1 MQALDAAAVRRWAAA
16 CVDALDAQRDAID
29 RINVFPVADGDTGTN
44 LLTTMRA
51 ALDALLR
58 ASAEDGLAVGAA
70 LAALAKGALAGARG
84 NSGIILS
91 QVFRGLAEA
100 IDGTPSA
107 TGPAVRAALRR
118 ADELAL
124 AAVSEPV
131 DGTVLSVLHAAS
143 AAAESCGSDTLAE
156 VTRAA
161 AGAAAEALEETP
173 RQLAALAR
181 AGVVDAGG
189 RGLVV
194 LLDALAAVV
203 QGRED
208 PAAAARPVTPSR
220 VARAADA
227 LVAERESG
235 SGDYAYEV
243 MYLLDGLVPG
253 REKDLVTRLRR
264 ELAGLGDCVSV
275 VGDGERLWSVH
286 VHCNDVG
293 AAIEAGIETGRPHR
307 ISVVRFADQI
317 TEAARADRFVRERAV
332 VALVRGEGVAELFS
346 GEGATVLPVDPARPP
361 TETDLL
367 AVLAGTRAAHLVV
380 LPNDRELTTLAE
392 AAAEQAIR
400 AGQDVVVVPTASP
413 VQGLAAL
420 AVHDSAR
427 RPGDDVV
434 AMAEAA
440 AATRRGE
447 VVLAQREAITWAGRC
462 QPGDVL
468 GLLDGEVVLIEPRPA
483 EHRPAGDAELVT
495 AACRLAD
502 RALASGGELVTV
514 LLGESAPLRLA
525 GMLEEHL
532 RHSHPEVELT
542 VYPGGQPDAVVLL
555 GVE

>member
-1 MQALDAAAVRRWAAA
+1 VLQALDAAAVRRWAAA
-16 CVDALDAQRDAID
+16 CVDALDAHREAID
-29 RINVFPVADGDTGTN
+29 RINVYPVADGDTGTN
-44 LLTTMRA
+44 LLCTMRA
-51 ALDALLR
+51 AMDALLR
-58 ASAEDGLAVGAA
+58 ASAEDGLAVGTA

-84 NSGIILS
+84 NSGVILS
-91 QVFRGLAEA
+91 QVLRGLAESLN
-100 IDGTPSA
+100 GE
-107 TGPAVRAALRR
+107 PAVTGAALCAALRR
-118 ADELAL
+118 ADELAF
-124 AAVSEPV
+124 AAVAEPAP
-131 DGTVLSVLHAAS
+131 GTVLSVLHAAS
-143 AAAESCGSDTLAE
+143 TAAESSGSDTLDE
-156 VTRAA
+156 VTRVAA
-161 AGAAAEALEETP
+161 RAAAEALAETP
-173 RQLAALAR
+173 RQLAVLAR

-203 QGRED
+203 QGRDD
-208 PAAAARPVTPSR
+208 PAAAARPVAPTR
-220 VARAADA
+220 VARSADA
-227 LVAERESG
+227 LVAKRESG

-243 MYLLDGLVPG
+243 MYLLDGLPADG
-253 REKDLVTRLRR
+253 EGALVARLRR
-264 ELAGLGDCVSV
+264 ELSALGDCVSV

-307 ISVVRFADQI
+307 ISVVRFADQL
-317 TEAARADRFVRERAV
+317 TEAARTERFVRERAV
-332 VALVRGEGVAELFS
+332 VALAHGAGVAELFS
-346 GEGATVLPVDPARPP
+346 GEGATVLPVDPGRPLTP
-361 TETDLL
+361 TDLL

-380 LPNDRELTTLAE
+380 LPNDRELTPLAE

-420 AVHDSAR
+420 AVHDAGR

-468 GLLDGEVVLIEPRPA
+468 GLLDGEVVLIEPG
-483 EHRPAGDAELVT
+483 PAGDDQFVV

-502 RALASGGELVTV
+502 RSLASGGELVTV
-514 LLGESAPLRLA
+514 LLGDAAPAGLA

-532 RHSHPEVELT
+532 RRSHPEVELAA
-542 VYPGGQPDAVVLL
+542 YPGGQPNAVLLL